1 MRALNNKI
9 FSMLGLATRSRNIVS
24 GEFMTEKSVKS
35 HQAVLVLVATDASDN
50 TKKMFRNMC
59 DFYEVPYYEYGTKE
73 ELGHCMGKGI
83 RSSLAV
89 IDQGFANSII
99 KNLEEV

>member
-1 MRALNNKI
+1 MKALNNKI

-24 GEFMTEKSVKS
+24 GEFMTEKSIKS
-35 HQAVLVLVATDASDN
+35 YQAVLVIVATDASDN

-59 DFYEVPYYEYGTKE
+59 DFHKVPYYEYGTKE
-73 ELGHCMGKGI
+73 ELGHCMGKEF
-83 RSSLAV
+83 RASLAV
-89 IDQGFANSII
+89 TNQGFANSII